1 MKGLIMS
8 NLKELTWEHH
18 QKAESSQF
26 ASTLMSGDIEPRSYQ
41 LYLFNQ
47 LVCYGALEN
56 VVSIPE
62 EYQRIFRTDALFE
75 DYREITTQF
84 SLELVDKTLNTTVEY
99 VKYIEE
105 IKHDNHRLLA
115 HLYVRHFGDLHGGQ
129 MISKKV
135 PGSGKYYQFE
145 DRYELIK
152 GVRTLLD
159 DSMADE
165 ARICFDFA
173 FRSFEELS
181 QNEPSR

>member
-1 MKGLIMS
+1 MS

-18 QKAESSQF
+18 ERAETSYF
-26 ASTLMSGDIEPRSYQ
+26 AKQLMSGEITPREYQ
-41 LYLFNQ
+41 EYLFNQ
-47 LVCYGALEN
+47 MICYGALEG
-56 VVSIPE
+56 VVDLPE
-62 EYQRIFRTDALFE
+62 EYKGVFRANEIFE
-75 DYREITTQF
+75 DMHEIQKEYNL
-84 SLELVDKTLNTTVEY
+84 SPIERALNTTVEY
-99 VKYIEE
+99 VNYIES
-105 IKHDNHRLLA
+105 IRHNNHKLLS

-145 DRYELIK
+145 NRYDLIK
-152 GVRTLLD
+152 GLRTLLD

-181 QNEPSR
+181 QNATSQ

>member
-1 MKGLIMS
+1 MS

-18 QKAESSQF
+18 EKAETSQF
-26 ASTLMSGDIEPRSYQ
+26 ATTLMSGDITPKEYQ
-41 LYLFNQ
+41 EYLFNQ
-47 LVCYGALEN
+47 MVCYGALEGA
-56 VVSIPE
+56 VDLPE
-62 EYQRIFRTDALFE
+62 EYKRVFRANAIFE
-75 DYREITTQF
+75 DMHELMKEFNLQPIETA
-84 SLELVDKTLNTTVEY
+84 LETTVEY
-99 VKYIEE
+99 VNYIES
-105 IKHDNHRLLA
+105 IKNDNHRLLA

-152 GVRTLLD
+152 GMRTLLD

-173 FRSFEELS
+173 FRSFEEMS
-181 QNEPSR
+181 TDE

>member
-1 MKGLIMS
+1 MS

-18 QKAESSQF
+18 EKAETSQF
-26 ASTLMSGDIEPRSYQ
+26 AQTLMSGDITPKEYQ
-41 LYLFNQ
+41 EYLFNQ
-47 LVCYGALEN
+47 MVCYGALEGA
-56 VVSIPE
+56 VDLPE
-62 EYQRIFRTDALFE
+62 EYKRVFRANAIFE
-75 DYREITTQF
+75 DMH
-84 SLELVDKTLNTTVEY
+84 ELMKEFNLQPIETALKTTVEY
-99 VKYIEE
+99 VNYIES
-105 IKHDNHRLLA
+105 IKNDNHRLLA

-152 GVRTLLD
+152 GMRTLLD

-173 FRSFEELS
+173 FRSFEEMS
-181 QNEPSR
+181 TDE